1 LSAVKEAALSRR
13 ASTAVVSFGN
23 YRALLVVDGNAQ
35 GQPWTVAGA
44 ENVPSA
50 VVSARFKI
58 PVSSTCIYQMIYR
71 DLTLRER
78 QVLGII
84 IQSYVVSATPV
95 GSRTI
100 ARNYNLGLS
109 DATIRNVMADLE
121 ADGFISQP
129 HTSAGRVPTDKGYRY
144 YVDLIMNV
152 SRIDEQEKKLI
163 DDRFITRGSE
173 LKGTSAEVLGA
184 AARVLGSI
192 SRQLGVVLPPRLS
205 NAVFERLDIVQ
216 LGSARIMVVIAIQSL
231 FVKTIVMELTAE
243 ISRQKID
250 DVVDILNERLSGL
263 TLEEIRSTIGR
274 RLSDCKSGEG
284 LMNSIVG
291 AADTLFDESSILE
304 RLYISGTENIV
315 DQPEFKQPEK
325 VRDII
330 TMIEDKFG
338 MAKLVDNAI
347 PSPLRQGRDREVA
360 ISIGTENRT
369 GNAADLTIVSSPY
382 YAGKMV
388 GKVGIMGPK
397 RMDYE
402 HAVRV
407 VNYMAGCLSEAL
419 SGNN

>member
-1 LSAVKEAALSRR
+1 ML
-13 ASTAVVSFGN
+13 
-23 YRALLVVDGNAQ
+23 
-35 GQPWTVAGA
+35 
-44 ENVPSA
+44 
-50 VVSARFKI
+50 
-58 PVSSTCIYQMIYR
+58 YR
-71 DLTLRER
+71 DLSLRER
-78 QVLGII
+78 QVLGIV

-144 YVDLIMNV
+144 YVDLLMNV
-152 SRIDEQEKKLI
+152 SGIDEEEKQRIDAG
-163 DDRFITRGSE
+163 FSTRTPE
-173 LKGTSAEVLGA
+173 LKGSNAEVLGA
-184 AARVLGSI
+184 AAKVLGSI

-216 LGSARIMVVIAIQSL
+216 LASTRIMVVIAIQSL

-250 DVVDILNERLSGL
+250 DVVNVLNERLSGL
-263 TLEEIRSTIGR
+263 TLEEIRSSIGK
-274 RLSDCKSGEG
+274 RLSDCQSREG

-315 DQPEFKQPEK
+315 DQPEFKQPQK

-338 MAKLVDNAI
+338 IVRLVDNAV
-347 PSPLRQGRDREVA
+347 LAGTHLGQERDVS
-360 ISIGTENRT
+360 ISIGAENRID
-369 GNAADLTIVSSPY
+369 NAVDLTIVSSPY

-419 SGNN
+419 TANN

>member
-1 LSAVKEAALSRR
+1 
-13 ASTAVVSFGN
+13 
-23 YRALLVVDGNAQ
+23 
-35 GQPWTVAGA
+35 
-44 ENVPSA
+44 
-50 VVSARFKI
+50 
-58 PVSSTCIYQMIYR
+58 MIYR

-152 SRIDEQEKKLI
+152 SRIGEQEKQVI
-163 DDRFITRGSE
+163 DANIGSRGSE
-173 LKGTSAEVLGA
+173 LKSTSAEVLGV

-205 NAVFERLDIVQ
+205 CAVFERLDIVQ
-216 LGSARIMVVIAIQSL
+216 LGSTRIMVVIAIQSL

-250 DVVDILNERLSGL
+250 AVVDILNERLSGL
-263 TLEEIRSTIGR
+263 TLDDIRSTIGH
-274 RLSDCKSGEG
+274 RLSDYRESREG
-284 LMNSIVG
+284 LMGSIVG

-304 RLYISGTENIV
+304 HLYVSGTENIV
-315 DQPEFKQPEK
+315 DQPEFKQPQK

-338 MAKLVDNAI
+338 MARLVDNAT
-347 PSPLRQGRDREVA
+347 PSGSFQRSDNEVA
-360 ISIGTENRT
+360 IRIGTENCT
-369 GNAADLTIVSSPY
+369 DNAIDLTIVSSPY

-388 GKVGIMGPK
+388 GKVGILGPK
-397 RMDYE
+397 RMDYD

-407 VNYMAGCLSEAL
+407 VNYMAGCLSAAL
-419 SGNN
+419 SEYN

>member
-1 LSAVKEAALSRR
+1 
-13 ASTAVVSFGN
+13 
-23 YRALLVVDGNAQ
+23 
-35 GQPWTVAGA
+35 
-44 ENVPSA
+44 
-50 VVSARFKI
+50 
-58 PVSSTCIYQMIYR
+58 
-71 DLTLRER
+71 
-78 QVLGII
+78 
-84 IQSYVVSATPV
+84 
-95 GSRTI
+95 
-100 ARNYNLGLS
+100 
-109 DATIRNVMADLE
+109 
-121 ADGFISQP
+121 
-129 HTSAGRVPTDKGYRY
+129 VPTDKGYRY

-152 SRIDEQEKKLI
+152 SRIDDEEKRLI
-163 DDRFITRGSE
+163 DDRFSNRGLE

-231 FVKTIVMELTAE
+231 FVKTIVMELAAE
-243 ISRQKID
+243 ISRRKID
-250 DVVDILNERLSGL
+250 AVVNVLNERLSGL
-263 TLEEIRSTIGR
+263 TLEEIRSTIGK
-274 RLSDCKSGEG
+274 RLSDVKGGEG
-284 LMNSIVG
+284 LMQSIVG
-291 AADTLFDESSILE
+291 AADTLFDETSILE

-338 MAKLVDNAI
+338 MARLVDDAV
-347 PSPLRQGRDREVA
+347 PAHLRQNRDGEVV

-382 YAGKMV
+382 FAGKMV
-388 GKVGIMGPK
+388 GRVGVMGPK

-407 VNYMAGCLSEAL
+407 VNYMADCLSEAL
-419 SGNN
+419 SVNN

>member
-1 LSAVKEAALSRR
+1 
-13 ASTAVVSFGN
+13 
-23 YRALLVVDGNAQ
+23 
-35 GQPWTVAGA
+35 
-44 ENVPSA
+44 
-50 VVSARFKI
+50 
-58 PVSSTCIYQMIYR
+58 MIYR

>member
-1 LSAVKEAALSRR
+1 M
-13 ASTAVVSFGN
+13 N
-23 YRALLVVDGNAQ
+23 
-35 GQPWTVAGA
+35 
-44 ENVPSA
+44 
-50 VVSARFKI
+50 
-58 PVSSTCIYQMIYR
+58 YR

-84 IQSYVVSATPV
+84 IQSYVVSAMPV

-152 SRIDEQEKKLI
+152 SRIDEEEKRMI
-163 DDRFITRGSE
+163 DDRFSSRNSE

-192 SRQLGVVLPPRLS
+192 SRQLAVVLPPRLS

-216 LGSARIMVVIAIQSL
+216 LASSRIMVVIAIQSL
-231 FVKTIVMELTAE
+231 FVKTIVMELNAE

-250 DVVDILNERLSGL
+250 AVVNVLNERLSGL
-263 TLEEIRSTIGR
+263 TLEEIRSTIGK
-274 RLSDCKSGEG
+274 RLSDFKGGEG
-284 LMNSIVG
+284 LMSSIVSS
-291 AADTLFDESSILE
+291 ADTLFDESSILE
-304 RLYISGTENIV
+304 MLYVSGAGNIV

-330 TMIEDKFG
+330 AMIEDKFG
-338 MAKLVDNAI
+338 MARLVDNAA
-347 PSPLRQGRDREVA
+347 PSYLRQIREREVA

-382 YAGKMV
+382 YAGKMIGRV
-388 GKVGIMGPK
+388 GVMGPK

-419 SGNN
+419 SGTN

>member
-1 LSAVKEAALSRR
+1 ML
-13 ASTAVVSFGN
+13 
-23 YRALLVVDGNAQ
+23 
-35 GQPWTVAGA
+35 
-44 ENVPSA
+44 
-50 VVSARFKI
+50 
-58 PVSSTCIYQMIYR
+58 YR
-71 DLTLRER
+71 DLSLRER
-78 QVLGII
+78 QILGIV
-84 IQSYVVSATPV
+84 IQFYIVLATPV

-144 YVDLIMNV
+144 YVDLLMNV
-152 SRIDEQEKKLI
+152 SGIDEEEKQRIDAGFSKCAL
-163 DDRFITRGSE
+163 E
-173 LKGTSAEVLGA
+173 LKGSNAEVLGVA
-184 AARVLGSI
+184 AKVLGSI

-216 LGSARIMVVIAIQSL
+216 LASTRIMVVIAIQSL

-250 DVVDILNERLSGL
+250 DVVNVLNERLSGL
-263 TLEEIRSTIGR
+263 TLEEIRGSIGK
-274 RLSDCKSGEG
+274 RLSDCQSREG

-315 DQPEFKQPEK
+315 DQPEFKQPKK

-338 MAKLVDNAI
+338 IVRLVDNAV
-347 PSPLRQGRDREVA
+347 LAGTHLGQERDVS
-360 ISIGTENRT
+360 ISIGAENQT
-369 GNAADLTIVSSPY
+369 DNAVDLTIVSSPY

-419 SGNN
+419 TSNN

>member
-1 LSAVKEAALSRR
+1 
-13 ASTAVVSFGN
+13 
-23 YRALLVVDGNAQ
+23 
-35 GQPWTVAGA
+35 
-44 ENVPSA
+44 
-50 VVSARFKI
+50 
-58 PVSSTCIYQMIYR
+58 MIYS

-109 DATIRNVMADLE
+109 DASIRNVMADLE

-152 SRIDEQEKKLI
+152 SGIDEQEKKLI
-163 DDRFITRGSE
+163 DDRFGTSGSE
-173 LKGTSAEVLGA
+173 LKSTSAEVLGA

-263 TLEEIRSTIGR
+263 TLEEIRSSIVR
-274 RLSDCKSGEG
+274 RLSDCKGGEG

-338 MAKLVDNAI
+338 MAKLVDNAT
-347 PSPLRQGRDREVA
+347 PSPIRQGRENEVA
-360 ISIGTENRT
+360 ISIGTENQT
-369 GNAADLTIVSSPY
+369 GNAADLTIVLSPY
-382 YAGKMV
+382 YAGKMI

>member
-1 LSAVKEAALSRR
+1 ML
-13 ASTAVVSFGN
+13 
-23 YRALLVVDGNAQ
+23 
-35 GQPWTVAGA
+35 
-44 ENVPSA
+44 
-50 VVSARFKI
+50 
-58 PVSSTCIYQMIYR
+58 YR

-109 DATIRNVMADLE
+109 DASIRNVMADLE

-144 YVDLIMNV
+144 YVDLLMNV
-152 SRIDEQEKKLI
+152 SGIDEDEKQMI
-163 DDRFITRGSE
+163 DARFSTRSSE

-184 AARVLGSI
+184 AAKVLGSI

-216 LGSARIMVVIAIQSL
+216 LASTRIMVVIAIQSL

-243 ISRQKID
+243 ISRPKID
-250 DVVDILNERLSGL
+250 DVVNILNERLSGL
-263 TLEEIRSTIGR
+263 TLEEIRSTIGK
-274 RLSDCKSGEG
+274 RLSDFRHGEG

-291 AADTLFDESSILE
+291 AADTLFDESSILD
-304 RLYISGTENIV
+304 RLYVSGTENIV
-315 DQPEFKQPEK
+315 DQPEFKQPQK

-338 MAKLVDNAI
+338 IARLVDNAV
-347 PSPLRQGRDREVA
+347 PSAAYHGWEREVA

-369 GNAADLTIVSSPY
+369 DNAIDLTIVSSPY

-407 VNYMAGCLSEAL
+407 VNYMAGCLSAAL

>member
-1 LSAVKEAALSRR
+1 MLSVQ
-13 ASTAVVSFGN
+13 VQVIF
-23 YRALLVVDGNAQ
+23 
-35 GQPWTVAGA
+35 
-44 ENVPSA
+44 
-50 VVSARFKI
+50 
-58 PVSSTCIYQMIYR
+58 YQMLYR

-84 IQSYVVSATPV
+84 IQSYVVSAMPV

-129 HTSAGRVPTDKGYRY
+129 HTSAGRVPTDKGYRF
-144 YVDLIMNV
+144 YVDLIMSV
-152 SRIDEQEKKLI
+152 SRIDEDDKKMI
-163 DDRFITRGSE
+163 DDNIATRGSE
-173 LKGTSAEVLGA
+173 LKGTSSDVLGV

-216 LGSARIMVVIAIQSL
+216 LGSTRVMVVIAIQSL

-250 DVVDILNERLSGL
+250 AVVDILNERLSGL
-263 TLEEIRSTIGR
+263 TLDEIRTSIGR
-274 RLSDCKSGEG
+274 RLSDCRERKGG
-284 LMNSIVG
+284 LMQSIVG

-304 RLYISGTENIV
+304 RLYVSGAEYIV
-315 DQPEFKQPEK
+315 EQPEFQQPNK

-338 MAKLVDNAI
+338 MAQLVDNAAF
-347 PSPLRQGRDREVA
+347 SPDRSGSDHQVA
-360 ISIGTENRT
+360 ISIGTENST
-369 GNAADLTIVSSPY
+369 DNASDLTIVSSPY
-382 YAGKMV
+382 YAGKMI

-397 RMDYE
+397 RMDYD

-407 VNYMAGCLSEAL
+407 VNYMAGCLSAAL

>member
-1 LSAVKEAALSRR
+1 
-13 ASTAVVSFGN
+13 
-23 YRALLVVDGNAQ
+23 
-35 GQPWTVAGA
+35 
-44 ENVPSA
+44 
-50 VVSARFKI
+50 
-58 PVSSTCIYQMIYR
+58 MIYR

-163 DDRFITRGSE
+163 DDRFSTRGSE
-173 LKGTSAEVLGA
+173 LKSTSAEVLGA

-263 TLEEIRSTIGR
+263 TLEEIRSTIGK
-274 RLSDCKSGEG
+274 RLSDCKGGEG

-338 MAKLVDNAI
+338 MAKLVDNAT
-347 PSPLRQGRDREVA
+347 PSPLLQVRDRQVA

-382 YAGKMV
+382 YAGKMI

>member
-1 LSAVKEAALSRR
+1 ML
-13 ASTAVVSFGN
+13 
-23 YRALLVVDGNAQ
+23 
-35 GQPWTVAGA
+35 
-44 ENVPSA
+44 
-50 VVSARFKI
+50 
-58 PVSSTCIYQMIYR
+58 YR

-84 IQSYVVSATPV
+84 IQSFVVSATPV

-144 YVDLIMNV
+144 YVDLLMNV
-152 SRIDEQEKKLI
+152 SGIDEQEKQMI
-163 DDRFITRGSE
+163 DARFSTRSSE

-184 AARVLGSI
+184 AAKVLGSI

-216 LGSARIMVVIAIQSL
+216 LASTRIMVVIAIQSL
-231 FVKTIVMELTAE
+231 FVKTIVMELMAE

-250 DVVDILNERLSGL
+250 DVVNILNERLSGL
-263 TLEEIRSTIGR
+263 TLEEIRSTIGK
-274 RLSDCKSGEG
+274 RLSDCQSREG

-291 AADTLFDESSILE
+291 AADTLFDESSILD
-304 RLYISGTENIV
+304 RLYVSGTENIV
-315 DQPEFKQPEK
+315 DQPEFKQPQK
-325 VRDII
+325 VRNII

-338 MAKLVDNAI
+338 IARLVDNAL
-347 PSPLRQGRDREVA
+347 PSGAYQGRDREVA

-369 GNAADLTIVSSPY
+369 DNAIDLTIVSSPY

>member
-1 LSAVKEAALSRR
+1 
-13 ASTAVVSFGN
+13 
-23 YRALLVVDGNAQ
+23 
-35 GQPWTVAGA
+35 
-44 ENVPSA
+44 
-50 VVSARFKI
+50 
-58 PVSSTCIYQMIYR
+58 MIYR
-71 DLTLRER
+71 ELTLRER

-152 SRIDEQEKKLI
+152 SRIDELDKKMI
-163 DDRFITRGSE
+163 DENIGPRGTE
-173 LKGTSAEVLGA
+173 LKGSSAEVLGV

-216 LGSARIMVVIAIQSL
+216 LSSMRIMVVIAIQSL
-231 FVKTIVMELTAE
+231 FVKTIVMELMAE

-250 DVVDILNERLSGL
+250 EVVNILNERLSGL
-263 TLEEIRSTIGR
+263 TLDEIRSSIGQ
-274 RLSDCKSGEG
+274 RLSDCRDGREG
-284 LMNSIVG
+284 LMQSIVG
-291 AADTLFDESSILE
+291 AADDLFDESSILE
-304 RLYISGTENIV
+304 RLYVSGAEYIV
-315 DQPEFKQPEK
+315 EQPEFQQPNK

-330 TMIEDKFG
+330 TMIGDKFG
-338 MAKLVDNAI
+338 MAQLVDNAAS
-347 PSPLRQGRDREVA
+347 SPDRTGREIKVA
-360 ISIGTENRT
+360 ISIGIENST

-382 YAGKMV
+382 YAGKMI

-397 RMDYE
+397 RMDYD

-407 VNYMAGCLSEAL
+407 VNYMAGCLSATL

>member
-1 LSAVKEAALSRR
+1 
-13 ASTAVVSFGN
+13 
-23 YRALLVVDGNAQ
+23 
-35 GQPWTVAGA
+35 
-44 ENVPSA
+44 
-50 VVSARFKI
+50 
-58 PVSSTCIYQMIYR
+58 MIYR
-71 DLTLRER
+71 DLSLRER

-84 IQSYVVSATPV
+84 IQSYVVSAMPV

-152 SRIDEQEKKLI
+152 SRIDEEEKRMI
-163 DDRFITRGSE
+163 DDRFSTRGSE

-231 FVKTIVMELTAE
+231 FVKTIVMELNAE

-250 DVVDILNERLSGL
+250 AVVNVLNERLSGL
-263 TLEEIRSTIGR
+263 TLEEIRGTIDR
-274 RLSDCKSGEG
+274 RLSDVMSGEG
-284 LMNSIVG
+284 LMHSIVG

-304 RLYISGTENIV
+304 RLYVSGTENIV
-315 DQPEFKQPEK
+315 DQPEFKQPER

-338 MAKLVDNAI
+338 MARLVDNAA
-347 PSPLRQGRDREVA
+347 PMPLREGLERDVV
-360 ISIGTENRT
+360 ISIGTENRADS
-369 GNAADLTIVSSPY
+369 AADLTIVSSPY

-388 GKVGIMGPK
+388 GRVGVMGPK

-407 VNYMAGCLSEAL
+407 VNYMAGCLSDAL
-419 SGNN
+419 SVNN